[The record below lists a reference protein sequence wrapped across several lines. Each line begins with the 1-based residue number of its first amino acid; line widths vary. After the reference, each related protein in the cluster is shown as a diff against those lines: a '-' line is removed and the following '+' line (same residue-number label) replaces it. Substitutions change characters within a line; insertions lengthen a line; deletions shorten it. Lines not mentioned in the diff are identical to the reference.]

1 MRRHFDDRLS
11 IVMVRLLSASAGWN
25 GREKKKETFPMRTLS
40 KLAAVTLASMAV
52 GAVAAYAQT
61 ATPPQSNC
69 GIETYSVD
77 KQAYVTVPCTGDQA
91 AGSQSAKAP
100 GQQNCGIETYSV
112 DKQAYVGTPCPA
124 GTTYEN
130 PSGKAHENFN
140 TK

>member
-1 MRRHFDDRLS
+1 MRRHFADRML
-11 IVMVRLLSASAGWN
+11 IVAVRLLSANRRWN
-25 GREKKKETFPMRTLS
+25 GRGGNKGDVPMRTFS
-40 KLAAVTLASMAV
+40 KLAVLTLATMAV
-52 GAVAAYAQT
+52 GAAAAYAQT
-61 ATPPQSNC
+61 AAPPSNC
-69 GIETYSVD
+69 GVETWSTD
-77 KQAYVTVPCTGDQA
+77 KMAYVTVPCTGGEAASGQA
-91 AGSQSAKAP
+91 AKAP